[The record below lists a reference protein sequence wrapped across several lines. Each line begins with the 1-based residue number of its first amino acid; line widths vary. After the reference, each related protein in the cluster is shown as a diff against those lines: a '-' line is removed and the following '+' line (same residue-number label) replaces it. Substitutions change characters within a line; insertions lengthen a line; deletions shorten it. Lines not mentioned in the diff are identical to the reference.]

1 MKSLKAEM
9 FKSLSLAALLIASA
23 TFAACSSSDNNI
35 IEEQPVQPTEKVYT
49 MTIQA
54 TKATGNDATTR
65 ALTLTD
71 KTLNA
76 TWKTGETVKVYKVE
90 VDDSD
95 VSYTKVG
102 TLEAQA
108 DGVTATLSGTVSDV
122 AVDDHLVLAFL
133 DNDEYDP
140 TKLYYH
146 SQVGTLES
154 IASNFDYAKGE
165 AKVTEVNGSNITVV
179 DWSDNTKSNIAFTNQ
194 QAIVKFTL
202 KSGNSPIAI
211 KTLKLHVANNNI
223 VNVTS
228 YEHPASPTKADLTI
242 TRATASSEFYVA
254 LRTAGDLSNL
264 TLTAIGDVPTDPS
277 VAIDRYTYTKSG
289 SVTFTHGKYY
299 EVTVSM
305 TKLTENVVNLKD
317 VGNLVYNSSLS
328 YTARTGDVLTG
339 KAVKGGDYVDNITI
353 NIADGATV
361 TLRDVTID
369 GSSYSGDSKEK
380 HAGITCEGNATI
392 ILEDGTTNTVKGFYS
407 TYPGIYVPE
416 GKTLT
421 IRGNGSLNASSS
433 GGAAGIGGGD
443 KIPCG
448 NIVIEGGTITAAGYG
463 YAAGIGS
470 GNASTCGNIS
480 ITGGT
485 VTATTDNSSYAAGIG
500 SGNNGT
506 CGNISITGGTVTA
519 TGGPLSAGIG
529 GGCYGK
535 CGTITIAKTITIV
548 TATKGNNTATSNN
561 TNPYSIG
568 VGSDNLDYRDG
579 KGSACGTITF
589 DTETFTPTFTP
600 GNAGPDG
607 EPETDDDVN
616 NTWTYSPE
624 PANGTYGG
632 LTLSIS
638 GNTWTLTPVP

>member
-1 MKSLKAEM
+1 MKTSRIIE
-9 FKSLSLAALLIASA
+9 FKNFCLAALLIASA
-23 TFAACSSSDNNI
+23 TFAACSSSDDNI
-35 IEEQPVQPTEKVYT
+35 IEEQPVQPKEKVYT

-54 TKATGNDATTR
+54 TKATGDDATTR

-76 TWKTGETVKVYKVE
+76 TWKTGETVKVYKITNQ
-90 VDDSD
+90 DK
-95 VSYTKVG
+95 YTKVG
-102 TLEAQA
+102 TLTAQA
-108 DGVTATLSGTVSDV
+108 DGVTATLSGTVSNV
-122 AVDDHLVLAFL
+122 AVNDHLVLAFL
-133 DNDEYDP
+133 DNNEDDGYDP
-140 TKLYYH
+140 TTLVYH

-202 KSGNSPIAI
+202 KDKATGNTISA
-211 KTLKLHVANNNI
+211 KTLKLHDANNNI

-228 YEHPASPTKADLTI
+228 YESPASPYNADLTI

-289 SVTFTHGKYY
+289 SVTFTNGKYY

-317 VGNLVYNSSLS
+317 VGDLVYNSSHS

-339 KAVKGGDYVDNITI
+339 KAVKDGDYVDYITI

-369 GSSYSGDSKEK
+369 GSSYSGDPYEM
-380 HAGITCEGNATI
+380 HAGITCDGDATI
-392 ILEDGTTNTVKGFYS
+392 ILEDGTTNIVKGFYS
-407 TYPGIYVPE
+407 TYPGISVPA

-421 IRGNGSLNASSS
+421 IRGNGSLTASSS
-433 GGAAGIGGGD
+433 GAGTGIGGGQD
-443 KIPCG
+443 MACG
-448 NIVIEGGTITAAGYG
+448 NIVIESGEIVAYG
-463 YAAGIGS
+463 YTNYNNSTDNAGIG
-470 GNASTCGNIS
+470 GAFCGNITIKGGNVTAYGGKGGAGIGGGNGICGKIS

-485 VTATTDNSSYAAGIG
+485 VTAY
-500 SGNNGT
+500 
-506 CGNISITGGTVTA
+506 GGENA
-519 TGGPLSAGIG
+519 AGIG
-529 GGCYGK
+529 GGEFGFF
-535 CGTITIAKTITIV
+535 GDITIANTVTKV
-548 TATKGNNTATSNN
+548 TAVKRSKTSDSLTDN
-561 TNPYSIG
+561 YSIG
-568 VGSDNLDYRDG
+568 FGSNDSDPTQIVHHDTHIPLGGSITIGGTVYYDSSTKTWAEG
-579 KGSACGTITF
+579 KEA
-589 DTETFTPTFTP
+589 ELKAATFT
-600 GNAGPDG
+600 
-607 EPETDDDVN
+607 
-616 NTWTYSPE
+616 Y
-624 PANGTYGG
+624 PAPAT
-632 LTLSIS
+632 TK
-638 GNTWTLTPVP
+638 

>member
-1 MKSLKAEM
+1 MKKDIRT
-9 FKSLSLAALLIASA
+9 LAALLIASA
-23 TFAACSSSDNNI
+23 TFAACSSSDDNI
-35 IEEQPVQPTEKVYT
+35 IEEQPVQPKEKVYT

-54 TKATGNDATTR
+54 TKATGDDATTR

-90 VDDSD
+90 VDGSD

-102 TLEAQA
+102 TLTAQA

-122 AVDDHLVLAFL
+122 AVNDHLVLAFL

-165 AKVTEVNGSNITVV
+165 AKVTELNGSNITVV

-202 KSGNSPIAI
+202 KDKATGNTISA
-211 KTLKLHVANNNI
+211 KTLKLHDANNNI

-289 SVTFTHGKYY
+289 SVTFTNGKYY

-317 VGNLVYNSSLS
+317 VGDVVYNSSLS

-361 TLRDVTID
+361 TLRNVTID
-369 GSSYSGDSKEK
+369 GSSYSSDSKEK
-380 HAGITCEGNATI
+380 HAGITCDGDATI

-407 TYPGIYVPE
+407 TYPGISVPA

-421 IRGNGSLNASSS
+421 IKGGTAGTGSLTASSS
-433 GGAAGIGGGD
+433 GAGTGIGGGQHMA
-443 KIPCG
+443 CG
-448 NIVIEGGTITAAGYG
+448 NIVIEGGTITANGG
-463 YAAGIGS
+463 NGCAGIGS
-470 GNASTCGNIS
+470 GFGLA
-480 ITGGT
+480 
-485 VTATTDNSSYAAGIG
+485 
-500 SGNNGT
+500 

-519 TGGPLSAGIG
+519 TGGDCSAGIG
-529 GGCYGK
+529 GGEQGK
-535 CGTITIAKTITIV
+535 CGTISIAKTITSV
-548 TATKGNNTATSNN
+548 TATKGNNDTPGICTD
-561 TNPYSIG
+561 PYSIG
-568 VGSDNLDYRDG
+568 IGSDILDY
-579 KGSACGTITF
+579 GSNSDVECGTITF
-589 DTETFTPTFTP
+589 DTETFTPTFTR

-607 EPETDDDVN
+607 KPDTDDDVN

-632 LTLSIS
+632 LTLTIS
-638 GNTWTLTPVP
+638 DKTWTLVPTTTP